1 MKVTLMKKNVI
12 KTAALIAAIAAY
24 AVLGAAVAGEKASG
38 QTTGAKN
45 RVVIQVSDDSPKVHK
60 LALNNAENLQQVLGA
75 NNVEVEVVA
84 YGPGL
89 SIMTDKN
96 PDSMRV
102 TQLSM
107 MGVTFSACGVTMKK
121 MTKATGKEPRLI
133 DGVRVV
139 PGGVVRIMELQQQG
153 WTYIRP

>member
-1 MKVTLMKKNVI
+1 MLYEVI
-12 KTAALIAAIAAY
+12 T
-24 AVLGAAVAGEKASG
+24 G

-75 NNVEVEVVA
+75 KNVEVEVVA

-107 MGVTFSACGVTMKK
+107 MGVSYNFV
-121 MTKATGKEPRLI
+121 
-133 DGVRVV
+133 
-139 PGGVVRIMELQQQG
+139 
-153 WTYIRP
+153 

>member
-1 MKVTLMKKNVI
+1 MKKNAM

-24 AVLGAAVAGEKASG
+24 TALGAVVASEKVKA
-38 QTTGAKN
+38 QTPEPKHK
-45 RVVIQVSDDSPKVHK
+45 VVIQVSDADPKVHK
-60 LALNNAENLQQVLGA
+60 LALNNAQNLQQAYGA
-75 NNVEVEVVA
+75 DNVIVEIVA

-96 PDSMRV
+96 EDSLRV

-107 MGVTFSACGVTMKK
+107 MGITFSACGNTMKK
-121 MTKATGKEPRLI
+121 VTKATGKEPKLI

-139 PGGVVRIMELQQQG
+139 PSGVVRIIELQQEG
-153 WTYIRP
+153 WSYVRP

>member
-1 MKVTLMKKNVI
+1 MRSNLV
-12 KTAALIAAIAAY
+12 KTAALVGVMMGSAL
-24 AVLGAAVAGEKASG
+24 LGTVAAGEKVGG
-38 QTTGAKN
+38 QTPGPKH
-45 RVVIQVSDDSPKVHK
+45 RVVIQVSDDNPKVHK
-60 LALNNAENLQQVLGA
+60 LALNNAQNLQQALGA
-75 NNVEVEVVA
+75 DNVAVEIVA

-107 MGVTFSACGVTMKK
+107 MGITFSACGNTMKK
-121 MTKATGKEPRLI
+121 VTKATGKEPKLI

-139 PGGVVRIMELQQQG
+139 PAGVLRVIELQQQG
-153 WTYIRP
+153 WSYVRP

>member
-1 MKVTLMKKNVI
+1 MRSNLV

-24 AVLGAAVAGEKASG
+24 AVLGTAVAGEKASG
-38 QTTGAKN
+38 QMAGAKH
-45 RVVIQVSDDSPKVHK
+45 RVVIQVSDGNPKVHK
-60 LALNNAENLQQVLGA
+60 LALNNAQNLQQALGA
-75 NNVEVEVVA
+75 KNVEVEIVA

-107 MGVTFSACGVTMKK
+107 MGITFSACGNTMKK
-121 MTKATGKEPRLI
+121 VTKATGKEPKLI

-139 PGGVVRIMELQQQG
+139 PAGVLRVIELQQQG
-153 WTYIRP
+153 WSYVRP

>member
-1 MKVTLMKKNVI
+1 MRSNLLKM
-12 KTAALIAAIAAY
+12 TALVAAIMGSAL
-24 AVLGAAVAGEKASG
+24 LGTVAAGEKAGG
-38 QTTGAKN
+38 QTTGAKH
-45 RVVIQVSDDSPKVHK
+45 RVVIQVSDDSPKVQK

-75 NNVEVEVVA
+75 ENVEVEIVA

-107 MGVTFSACGVTMKK
+107 MGVTFSACSVTMKK
-121 MTKATGKEPRLI
+121 ATKATGKEPKLI

>member
-1 MKVTLMKKNVI
+1 MRSNLV
-12 KTAALIAAIAAY
+12 KTAALVGVMMGSAL
-24 AVLGAAVAGEKASG
+24 LGPVVAGEKASG
-38 QTTGAKN
+38 QTAGAKH
-45 RVVIQVSDDSPKVHK
+45 RVVIQVSDDNPKVHK
-60 LALNNAENLQQVLGA
+60 LALNNAENLQQALGA
-75 NNVEVEVVA
+75 ENVEVEIVA

-107 MGVTFSACGVTMKK
+107 MGITFSACNNTMKK
-121 MTKATGKEPRLI
+121 VTKATGKEPKLI

-139 PGGVVRIMELQQQG
+139 PAGVLRVIELQQQG
-153 WTYIRP
+153 WSYVRP